1 MSVKAWITEIRNMEE
16 WEEFDAAFVADMEK
30 VDEHGNKDGH
40 ECWWEY
46 AIKLDED
53 MGGGFSKIEAG
64 TVMVAWSADSGVYLP
79 VIPKDSDLAMKTW
92 SLQGLLEEFP
102 EWHTEPGGPAKF
114 GTMAERTNGE
124 RNFSRWL
131 SSKGVIALLEDS

>member
-30 VDEHGNKDGH
+30 VDEHGNRDGH

-46 AIKLDED
+46 AVKLHED
-53 MGGGFSKIEAG
+53 MGGGFTKIEAG

-79 VIPKDSDLAMKTW
+79 VIRCS
-92 SLQGLLEEFP
+92 GLLGVASAQSPHDDQETLHCLPPRRRASAMSPTHHSHEP
-102 EWHTEPGGPAKF
+102 ERPA
-114 GTMAERTNGE
+114 T
-124 RNFSRWL
+124 
-131 SSKGVIALLEDS
+131 